1 MFRSN
6 VSRPKLHH
14 HVPVFYQEGF
24 CRDGR
29 LWVFDRV
36 TGKYRHDQPKNVGA
50 KTHDYSTTD
59 ADGRKNPKVEE
70 LLGQIEDAAK
80 PIFAKLR
87 GGLPL
92 TQEDRENFAYYLG
105 FFFVRGPRFQRML
118 DEMSTVLVKKLTR
131 FETPQTFR
139 ATFDEMQE
147 TTGEDTSKID
157 VDAVYAFA
165 RSEQYSVR
173 LNREYGLKAMAT
185 QAVELQNYFR
195 QMEWLVAHADE
206 HTAFLTTDNPMVVLP
221 APADRTLGPSRQGVI
236 TPGAIK
242 VFPVAADTCLML
254 LDRGDRVIHQRFD
267 ANMVREVNIDVV
279 RRCERLVLG
288 RDEAHVR
295 SIVSKTRVDRSPAS
309 PIFDADV
316 PTG

>member
-118 DEMSTVLVKKLTR
+118 DEMSTVLVKSSHGSKRPRRSGRPSTKCRRRKERIRARLTLMP
-131 FETPQTFR
+131 FTHS
-139 ATFDEMQE
+139 QE
-147 TTGEDTSKID
+147 AS
-157 VDAVYAFA
+157 
-165 RSEQYSVR
+165 
-173 LNREYGLKAMAT
+173 N
-185 QAVELQNYFR
+185 
-195 QMEWLVAHADE
+195 
-206 HTAFLTTDNPMVVLP
+206 
-221 APADRTLGPSRQGVI
+221 TLFG
-236 TPGAIK
+236 
-242 VFPVAADTCLML
+242 
-254 LDRGDRVIHQRFD
+254 
-267 ANMVREVNIDVV
+267 
-279 RRCERLVLG
+279 
-288 RDEAHVR
+288 
-295 SIVSKTRVDRSPAS
+295 
-309 PIFDADV
+309 
-316 PTG
+316 